1 MKDVGSD
8 LWTPPAVSIFKSKLQ
23 KTILNSLNDNLLNTS
38 KINGSTTTTN
48 TSNGDSKITPAEN
61 SEGDIVK
68 EGDETETTTPSN
80 PTDEQGP
87 KLVQAIFDLLYL
99 DKILS
104 VSRLSI
110 RTPGFDDAI
119 KDLRHKAEIED
130 ASLERLRKSSG
141 DYYKRTYLL
150 FGLLAVG

>member
-23 KTILNSLNDNLLNTS
+23 KTILNSLDDNLLNTS
-38 KINGSTTTTN
+38 KTNGSTTTTN
-48 TSNGDSKITPAEN
+48 TSNGDSKVTPAEN
-61 SEGDIVK
+61 LEGDIVK
-68 EGDETETTTPSN
+68 EGDETETTPLN

-104 VSRLSI
+104 VSKPSMK
-110 RTPGFDDAI
+110 TPGLDDAI
-119 KDLRHKAEIED
+119 KDLRPKAGLED